1 MQRSEVATQSQ
12 QLAALASTAA
22 PDDKKKRT
30 FETGATKSPQDPE
43 VNDRITARNA
53 ANSPL
58 LRLPAEL
65 RNMIYG
71 RVFNNITYKLYM
83 PYGAYPLCESSFQ
96 ETDMGLILVSRQI
109 HAETAYLPY
118 ELSTFDFLVYDA
130 NKSQWKSDVSKFL
143 AKRSE
148 EQIKA
153 MSCLT
158 LRCYVCEEQSF
169 AMGTGLYWVK
179 RLKIK

>member
-1 MQRSEVATQSQ
+1 MTTAVDLLRETSLTSCC
-12 QLAALASTAA
+12 STV
-22 PDDKKKRT
+22 RN
-30 FETGATKSPQDPE
+30 ATK
-43 VNDRITARNA
+43 
-53 ANSPL
+53 SPL

-71 RVFNNITYKLYM
+71 HVFDNITYNLYM
-83 PYGAYPLCESSFQ
+83 PYGDYPLCESSFQ
-96 ETDMGLILVSRQI
+96 EAGMGLILVSRQV

-118 ELSTFDFLVYDA
+118 ELSAFDFLVYDA
-130 NKSQWKSDVSKFL
+130 NKSQWKADVRKFL

-158 LRCYVCEEQSF
+158 LRRYSHEEQAF

-179 RLKIK
+179 RLKIKK

>member
-22 PDDKKKRT
+22 PEAKNKRT
-30 FETGATKSPQDPE
+30 FETGATESPQDPD
-43 VNDRITARNA
+43 VNDRITALNA

-71 RVFNNITYKLYM
+71 NVFDYITYNLYM
-83 PYGAYPLCESSFQ
+83 PYGDYPLCESSFQ
-96 ETDMGLILVSRQI
+96 EAGMGLILVSRQV
-109 HAETAYLPY
+109 HDETAYLPY
-118 ELSTFDFLVYDA
+118 ELSAFDFLVYDA
-130 NKSQWKSDVSKFL
+130 NKSQWKSDVRKFL

-158 LRCYVCEEQSF
+158 LRRYSHEEQAF